1 LRTARPV
8 ITTSPALRA
17 PGLRPALRFGST
29 AALSGL
35 VGIALLVPATSA
47 HGGQGSAKKELV
59 IASLAPETGEYA
71 TVIESLREPVK
82 IAVDEVNAA
91 GGVAGGRAVR
101 LVTADEGI
109 ESRTVVDAA
118 RNLVDDEGADAI
130 MGPAASTS
138 ALSILDTVRDTALVC
153 SGSNT
158 AAQLTK
164 EGPAR
169 SGGMYFRTSPP
180 DRLQGPAL
188 AELVLSEGRSDIG
201 LVHPS
206 DTAAAPLARSVARAL
221 EEGGAD
227 VRRATFPS
235 NGDPADAVTRILRA
249 EPDAVVVVATA
260 SDGAAAVRT
269 LVAQGSGPT
278 VIPVYGNDGLYDPG
292 FADDVDIDQPAVV
305 AGLKGTVPAADPA
318 GVDTA
323 FDLAFAATGI
333 DPFFSS
339 YYYDCTI
346 LTALA
351 AVKARSDDPQKMA
364 KVFASNL
371 RGKQD
376 CSTFAECKE
385 LLERGRSIHYRG
397 ASSSFD
403 EWDGSEPGQGTYDV
417 WSYSPAAVGVLDGPD
432 SQITIP

>member
-1 LRTARPV
+1 MRTARSV
-8 ITTSPALRA
+8 TI
-17 PGLRPALRFGST
+17 

-35 VGIALLVPATSA
+35 VGLTALLPAGPA
-47 HGGQGSAKKELV
+47 GAAQGSARGDLV

-82 IAVDEVNAA
+82 MAVDEINAA
-91 GGVAGGRAVR
+91 GGVAGGRDVR
-101 LVTADEGI
+101 LATADEGI
-109 ESRTVVDAA
+109 ESRSVVDAT
-118 RNLVDDEGADAI
+118 RKLIDTQHADAI

-138 ALSILDTVRDTALVC
+138 ALAILGTVKDAALVC

-164 EGPAR
+164 DGPAQ
-169 SGGMYFRTSPP
+169 SGGLYFRTSPP

-188 AELVLSEGRSDIG
+188 AELVLSDGRSNIG

-206 DTAAAPLARSVARAL
+206 DSSDTLFARSVARAL
-221 EEGGAD
+221 HEGGAEVD
-227 VRRATFPS
+227 RASFAA
-235 NGDPADAVTRILRA
+235 NGDPADAVARILKA
-249 EPDAVVVVATA
+249 KPDAVVVTA
-260 SDGAAAVRT
+260 PSADGAAAVRA
-269 LVAQGSGPT
+269 LLAQGSGPAVVPT
-278 VIPVYGNDGLYDPG
+278 YGNDGLYDPG
-292 FADDVDIDQPAVV
+292 FADEVDPAHPAAV
-305 AGLKGTVPAADPA
+305 AGLKCTVPSADPA
-318 GVDTA
+318 GTDTA
-323 FDLAFAATGI
+323 FDKTFAATGI

-364 KVFASNL
+364 KAFPANL
-371 RGKQD
+371 RGKRD
-376 CSTFAECKE
+376 CTTFADCKS
-385 LLERGRSIHYRG
+385 LLERGKSIHYRG

-403 EWDGSEPGQGTYDV
+403 EWDTFESNQGTYDV
-417 WSYSPAAVGVLDGPD
+417 WSYSPAAIGVLEGPD

>member
-8 ITTSPALRA
+8 T
-17 PGLRPALRFGST
+17 T

-35 VGIALLVPATSA
+35 VGIAMLLPVSSA
-47 HGGQGSAKKELV
+47 HAGQGSANKELV

-82 IAVDEVNAA
+82 MAVDEINAA
-91 GGVAGGRAVR
+91 GGRTVR

-109 ESRTVVDAA
+109 ESRSAVDAT
-118 RNLVDDEGADAI
+118 RELIDDEHADAI

-138 ALSILDTVRDTALVC
+138 ALAILDTVRDAALVC

-164 EGPAR
+164 EAPAR

-180 DRLQGPAL
+180 DRLQAPAL
-188 AELVLSEGRSDIG
+188 AELVLSDGRSNIG
-201 LVHPS
+201 VVHPS
-206 DTAAAPLARSVARAL
+206 STSATPFARSVARAL
-221 EEGGAD
+221 EQGGAD
-227 VRRATFPS
+227 VIRASFPS
-235 NGDPADAVTRILRA
+235 NGDPADAVERVLRA
-249 EPDAVVVVATA
+249 KPDAVVVTATA
-260 SDGAAAVRT
+260 ADGAAAVRA

-278 VIPVYGNDGLYDPG
+278 VMPVYGNDGLYDPG
-292 FADDVDIDQPAVV
+292 FADDVDLDQPAVV
-305 AGLKGTVPAADPA
+305 AGLKGTVPAVDPA
-318 GVDTA
+318 GTDTA
-323 FDLAFAATGI
+323 FDEAFAATGI

-351 AVKARSDDPQKMA
+351 AVKARSDDPQRMA
-364 KVFASNL
+364 KAFATNL
-371 RGKQD
+371 RGKHD
-376 CSTFAECKE
+376 CSTFTECKE
-385 LLERGRSIHYRG
+385 LLERGTSIHYRG
-397 ASSSFD
+397 ASSTFD
-403 EWDGSEPGQGTYDV
+403 KWDAFEPGQGTYDV
-417 WSYSPAAVGVLDGPD
+417 WSYSPSAVGVLEGPD